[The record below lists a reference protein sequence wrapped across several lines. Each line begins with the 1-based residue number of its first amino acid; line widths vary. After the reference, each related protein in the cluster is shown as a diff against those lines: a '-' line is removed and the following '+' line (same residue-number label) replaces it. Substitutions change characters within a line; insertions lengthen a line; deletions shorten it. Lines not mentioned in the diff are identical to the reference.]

1 MKITMPYAIT
11 AADTESRI
19 IAGRIVSWNAEG
31 STSAGRTMFKE
42 DSITMA
48 KNIKLV
54 LQHDVTRPLGKM
66 VSFEADAE
74 GITAEFKIAKT
85 TAGNDALEEAA
96 TGLRS
101 DFSVGV
107 DVAEWDNE
115 DGVMAISAS
124 NLIEVSLVTDGAIP
138 GAEVAKVAAVDTEDS
153 KASTDVEDATPQP
166 TTEGEQVSDTT
177 VPEVA
182 PAAETVE
189 AARVEVKAA
198 TAPYISTTVRNPIV
212 DKASYLE
219 HSVRAKLGNEESR
232 MYVAA
237 AADVTDNA
245 GLVPTRQLT
254 EVINGISNADR
265 PFIDSISRGTLPDA
279 GMTFEIPKITVAP
292 TVAVA
297 SEGGTP
303 SETDQNAAFVT
314 VNVQKFIGQQT
325 FSLELLD
332 RSSPAFFA
340 ELVRQMEFA
349 YAKATDNAV
358 ATAMVNGGTD
368 GGNRAALTTGALV
381 ADFVSD
387 AAVSIYKNTLGFAQ
401 NIVVSP
407 EQWGALMGL
416 VDGSN
421 RPIFQQ
427 TINPQNAGGTLTATA
442 VRGNLLGLNLRVS
455 RALTDGSGVGDNTL
469 IVINPD
475 AYTWYESPRLSL
487 QTNLISTGQV
497 QVGYYGYGATA
508 TKLGA
513 GAYRFMVA

>member
-1 MKITMPYAIT
+1 MPVTLT
-11 AADTESRI
+11 AADAESRI
-19 IAGRIVSWNAEG
+19 IAGRIVQWNAEG
-31 STSAGRTMFKE
+31 NTSAGATMFE
-42 DSITMA
+42 PNSITFS
-48 KNIKLV
+48 KNVKLV
-54 LQHDVTRPLGKM
+54 LQHDQTRPLGKLM
-66 VSFEADAE
+66 EWSEDE
-74 GITAEFKIAKT
+74 TGITASFKIAKT

-107 DVAEWDNE
+107 DVEDWDNKN
-115 DGVMAISAS
+115 GVMAISAS
-124 NLIEVSLVTDGAIP
+124 KLIEVSLVTDGAIP
-138 GAEVAKVAAVDTEDS
+138 GAEVQKVAAEENEISEPEVQDE
-153 KASTDVEDATPQP
+153 TPK

-189 AARVEVKAA
+189 AAKVEVKAA
-198 TAPYISTTVRNPIV
+198 TAPYTSVKVRNPIV

-219 HSVRAKLGNEESR
+219 HSVRASLGNETSK

-265 PFIDSISRGTLPDA
+265 PIIDSISRGALPDA
-279 GMTFEIPKITVAP
+279 GMSFEIPKITVAP

-297 SEGGTP
+297 AEFGTP
-303 SETDQNAAFVT
+303 SETDQNAAFVS

-340 ELVRQMEFA
+340 ELVRQMEYA
-349 YAKATDNAV
+349 YAKATDVAV
-358 ATAMVNGGTD
+358 GTALITNGTD
-368 GGNRAALTTGALV
+368 GGNRSITDGADV

-387 AAVSIYKNTLGFAQ
+387 AAVSIYKGTLGFAQ

-407 EQWGALMGL
+407 EQWGVLMGL
-416 VDGSN
+416 VDTAK

-427 TINPQNAGGTLTATA
+427 TINPQNAGGDLTATA

-455 RALTDGSGVGDNTL
+455 RALTNGIADNSMI
-469 IVINPD
+469 IVNPD

-487 QTNLISTGQV
+487 QTNLISTGAV
-497 QVGYYGYGATA
+497 QVGYYGYGAIA
-508 TKLGA
+508 TKLAA
-513 GAYRFMVA
+513 GAYRYMVA

>member
-11 AADTESRI
+11 AADAESRI

-66 VSFEADAE
+66 VSFEADAT

-138 GAEVAKVAAVDTEDS
+138 GAEVAKVAAVENEVS
-153 KASTDVEDATPQP
+153 ETPQEETQS

-189 AARVEVKAA
+189 AAKVEVKAA

-219 HSVRAKLGNEESR
+219 HSVRASLGNDTSK

-237 AADVTDNA
+237 AADTSDNA

-265 PFIDSISRGTLPDA
+265 PVISSISTGALPDA

-303 SETDQNAAFVT
+303 SETDQNSAFVS
-314 VNVQKFIGQQT
+314 VNVQKYIGQQT

-340 ELVRQMEFA
+340 ELVRQMEYA
-349 YAKATDNAV
+349 YAKSTDEAVRVVLATN
-358 ATAMVNGGTD
+358 GTD
-368 GGNRAALTTGALV
+368 GGNRSITDGADV

-387 AAVSIYKNTLGFAQ
+387 AAVSIYENTLGFAQ
-401 NIVVSP
+401 NIIVSP
-407 EQWGALMGL
+407 TQWGVLMGL
-416 VDGSN
+416 VDTAK

-427 TINPQNAGGTLTATA
+427 TINPQNAGGDLTATA

-455 RALTDGSGVGDNTL
+455 RTMTGTGDNTMI
-469 IVINPD
+469 IVNPD
-475 AYTWYESPRLSL
+475 SYTWYESPRLSL
-487 QTNLISTGQV
+487 QTNLISSGQV
-497 QVGYYGYGATA
+497 QVGYYGYGAIA
-508 TKLGA
+508 TKLAA
-513 GAYRFMVA
+513 GAYRYMVA

>member
-1 MKITMPYAIT
+1 MPYAIT

-138 GAEVAKVAAVDTEDS
+138 GAEVAKVAAEDS
-153 KASTDVEDATPQP
+153 KASTDVEDVTPQP

-189 AARVEVKAA
+189 AAKVEVKAA

-219 HSVRAKLGNEESR
+219 HSVRASLGNDTSK

-237 AADVTDNA
+237 AADVSDNA

-265 PFIDSISRGTLPDA
+265 PLIDSISTGALPDA

-292 TVAVA
+292 TVAIA
-297 SEGGTP
+297 AEAGTP
-303 SETDQNAAFVT
+303 SETDMNSAFVS
-314 VNVQKFIGQQT
+314 VDVKKYIGQQT

-340 ELVRQMEFA
+340 ELVRQMEYA
-349 YAKATDNAV
+349 YAKATDGAV
-358 ATAMVNGGTD
+358 GTALIAGGTD
-368 GGNRAALTTGALV
+368 GGNRTLTTGALA
-381 ADFVSD
+381 ADFVAD
-387 AAVSIYKNTLGFAQ
+387 AAVSIYTNTLGFAT
-401 NIVVSP
+401 NIAVSP
-407 EQWGALMGL
+407 EQWGVLMGL
-416 VDGSN
+416 VDSSN

-442 VRGNLLGLNLRVS
+442 VRGNLLGLNLRVA
-455 RALTDGSGVGDNTL
+455 RNLSGTGDNSM
-469 IVINPD
+469 IIINPD

-497 QVGYYGYGATA
+497 QVGYYGYGAIA
-508 TKLGA
+508 TKIGA
-513 GAYRFMVA
+513 GAYRYMVA

>member
-1 MKITMPYAIT
+1 MPVAIT
-11 AADTESRI
+11 AADAESRI

-31 STSAGRTMFKE
+31 NTSAGRTMFE
-42 DSITMA
+42 PDSITMA
-48 KNIKLV
+48 KNTKLV
-54 LQHDVTRPLGKM
+54 LQHDTTRPLGKLM
-66 VSFEADAE
+66 SWEQDAT
-74 GITAEFKIAKT
+74 GITAEFRIAKT

-107 DVAEWDNE
+107 DVQAWDNKN
-115 DGVMAISAS
+115 GVMAISAS

-138 GAEVAKVAAVDTEDS
+138 GAEVAKVAAEENEVSETTQEETQ
-153 KASTDVEDATPQP
+153 STN
-166 TTEGEQVSDTT
+166 EGEQVSDTT

-189 AARVEVKAA
+189 AAKVEVKAA

-219 HSVRAKLGNEESR
+219 HSVRAKLGSEESR
-232 MYVAA
+232 TYVAA

-265 PFIDSISRGTLPDA
+265 PSIDSISRGTLPDA

-292 TVAVA
+292 TVAIA
-297 SEGGTP
+297 AEGGTP
-303 SETDQNAAFVT
+303 SETDQNAAFVS
-314 VNVQKFIGQQT
+314 VDVKKFIGQQT

-340 ELVRQMEFA
+340 ELVRQMEYA
-349 YAKATDNAV
+349 YAKATDKAV
-358 ATAMVNGGTD
+358 SDALIAGGTD
-368 GGNRAALTTGALV
+368 GGNRTVSAANI

-387 AAVSIYKNTLGFAQ
+387 AAVSIYKGTLGFAE
-401 NIVVSP
+401 NIIVSP
-407 EQWGALMGL
+407 EQWGNLMGL

-421 RPIFQQ
+421 RPVFQQ

-442 VRGNLLGLNLRVS
+442 VRGNLLGLNLRVD
-455 RALTDGSGVGDNTL
+455 RQLTTGSGVGDNTML
-469 IVINPD
+469 IVNPD
-475 AYTWYESPRLSL
+475 SYTWYESPRLSL

-497 QVGYYGYGATA
+497 QVGYYGYGAVA
-508 TKLGA
+508 TKLAA
-513 GAYRFMVA
+513 GSYRWMVA

>member
-1 MKITMPYAIT
+1 MKITMPVTIT
-11 AADTESRI
+11 AADAESRI

-31 STSAGRTMFKE
+31 NTSAGRTMFEK
-42 DSITMA
+42 DSIKMS
-48 KNIKLV
+48 KNTKLV
-54 LQHDVTRPLGKM
+54 LQHDTTRPLGKL
-66 VSFEADAE
+66 VSFEQDE
-74 GITAEFKIAKT
+74 MGITAEFKIAKT

-107 DVAEWDNE
+107 DVEEWDNK

-138 GAEVAKVAAVDTEDS
+138 GAEVAKVAAVENEVSEPTQEEIPS
-153 KASTDVEDATPQP
+153 
-166 TTEGEQVSDTT
+166 TTEGEQVSNT

-189 AARVEVKAA
+189 AAKVEVKAA

-219 HSVRAKLGNEESR
+219 HSVRASLGSEESK

-237 AADVTDNA
+237 AADTTDNA

-265 PFIDSISRGTLPDA
+265 PFIDSITRGALPDA

-303 SETDQNAAFVT
+303 SETDQNAAFVS

-349 YAKATDNAV
+349 YAKATDAAV
-358 ATAMVNGGTD
+358 GTALITGGTNGGD
-368 GGNRAALTTGALV
+368 RAALTTGALV
-381 ADFVSD
+381 SDFVSD
-387 AAVSIYKNTLGFAQ
+387 AAVSIYKGTLGFAE

-416 VDGSN
+416 VDSSN

-427 TINPQNAGGTLTATA
+427 TINPQNAGGNLTATA

-455 RALTDGSGVGDNTL
+455 RALTDTAGLGDNTL
-469 IVINPD
+469 IVVNPD

-497 QVGYYGYGATA
+497 QVGYYGYGAIA

-513 GAYRFMVA
+513 GAYRYMVA

>member
-1 MKITMPYAIT
+1 MPVAIT
-11 AADTESRI
+11 AADAESRI

-31 STSAGRTMFKE
+31 NTSAGRTMFKP
-42 DSITMA
+42 DSITMS
-48 KNIKLV
+48 KNTKLV
-54 LQHDVTRPLGKM
+54 LQHDTTRPLGKLM
-66 VSFEADAE
+66 SWEQDAS
-74 GITAEFKIAKT
+74 GITAEFRIAKT

-107 DVAEWDNE
+107 DVQAWDNK
-115 DGVMAISAS
+115 DGVMAISSS

-138 GAEVAKVAAVDTEDS
+138 GAEVAKVAAEENEVSETTQEETQ
-153 KASTDVEDATPQP
+153 STN
-166 TTEGEQVSDTT
+166 EGEQVSDTT

-189 AARVEVKAA
+189 AAKVEVKAA

-212 DKASYLE
+212 DKATYLE
-219 HSVRAKLGNEESR
+219 HSVRAKLGSEESR
-232 MYVAA
+232 TYVAA

-265 PFIDSISRGTLPDA
+265 PSIDSISRGALPDA

-292 TVAVA
+292 TVAIA
-297 SEGGTP
+297 AEGGTP
-303 SETDQNAAFVT
+303 SETDQNAAFVS
-314 VNVQKFIGQQT
+314 VDVKKFIGQQT

-340 ELVRQMEFA
+340 ELVRQMEYA
-349 YAKATDNAV
+349 YAKATDKAV
-358 ATAMVNGGTD
+358 SDALIAGGTD
-368 GGNRAALTTGALV
+368 GGNRTVSAANI
-381 ADFVSD
+381 ADFVAD
-387 AAVSIYKNTLGFAQ
+387 AAVSIYKGTLGFAE
-401 NIVVSP
+401 NIIVSP
-407 EQWGALMGL
+407 EQWGNLMGL

-421 RPIFQQ
+421 RPVFQQ

-442 VRGNLLGLNLRVS
+442 VRGNLLGLNLRVD
-455 RALTDGSGVGDNTL
+455 RQLTTGSGVGDNTML
-469 IVINPD
+469 IVNPD
-475 AYTWYESPRLSL
+475 SYTWYESPRLSL

-497 QVGYYGYGATA
+497 QVGYYGYGAVA
-508 TKLGA
+508 TKLAA
-513 GAYRFMVA
+513 GSYRWMVA